1 MSAKDKYSVSAD
13 QKLSELVLLKPGL
26 LLMVEHLGIE
36 MPFNDKDIARICE
49 ENNISTGLFFLI
61 YGIYV
66 RKSITNE
73 YSPKYDDIGT
83 IINFLKNCHTY
94 YLNEKYPEI
103 IETIK
108 SMSEINNHKEMV
120 LVRKF
125 FDDYFNEVKEHLD
138 YEDKIV
144 FPYVTDLHKA
154 LYSDRLSVFETS
166 YSVSEYKTHHND
178 IEEKLNDLKKLLLKY
193 LPKNNDSGIRRKLFI
208 QITEVEFD
216 LNIHSHIED
225 KILIPLVS
233 KLETQIK
240 K

>member
-1 MSAKDKYSVSAD
+1 MSEKGINSVTAN
-13 QKLSELVLLKPGL
+13 QKLSELVLLNPGL
-26 LLMVEHLGIE
+26 LLMVEHFGIE
-36 MPFNDKDIARICE
+36 MPFQDKDIDRVCK
-49 ENNISTGLFFLI
+49 ENNISTGLFLLI
-61 YGIYV
+61 SGIYV
-66 RKSITNE
+66 RKSTANE
-73 YSPKYDDIGT
+73 YIAGYDDIDT
-83 IINFLKNCHTY
+83 IIKYLKNCHDY

-108 SMSEINNHKEMV
+108 SMSAINCHKEMA

-125 FDDYFNEVKEHLD
+125 FDDYFCEVKEHLE

-144 FPYVTDLHKA
+144 FPYVSDLHKA
-154 LYSDRLSVFETS
+154 LKNGQIPVLKTS
-166 YSVSEYKTHHND
+166 YSVSDYKTHHND
-178 IEEKLNDLKKLLLKY
+178 IEEKLDDLKKLLLKY
-193 LPKNNDSGIRRKLFI
+193 LPENNDFRIRRKLLI

>member
-1 MSAKDKYSVSAD
+1 MSEKGVYSVSAN
-13 QKLSELVLLKPGL
+13 QKLSELVLINPDV
-26 LLMVEHLGIE
+26 LLMIEHFGIE
-36 MPFNDKDIARICE
+36 MPFTDKDIAVICE
-49 ENNISTGLFFLI
+49 EHKINVGLFTLVSGFYI
-61 YGIYV
+61 
-66 RKSITNE
+66 RKNIVNE
-73 YSPKYDDIGT
+73 YLPVFDDIDT
-83 IINFLKNCHTY
+83 IIKYLENSHEY

-103 IETIK
+103 VETIK
-108 SMSEINNHKEMV
+108 SMSEVNSHKEMA

-144 FPYVTDLHKA
+144 FPYVTSLYNA
-154 LYSDRLSVFETS
+154 LQGVEKTVSNTS

-178 IEEKLNDLKKLLLKY
+178 IEEKLDDLKKLLLKY
-193 LPKNNDSGIRRKLFI
+193 LPKNNDSKIRRKLLI

-216 LNIHSHIED
+216 LSIHSHIED

>member
-1 MSAKDKYSVSAD
+1 MPTKDIYTASAN
-13 QKLSELVLLKPGL
+13 QKLSELVLHNPGL
-26 LLMVEHLGIE
+26 LLMIERFGIE
-36 MPFNDKDIARICE
+36 MPFDDKDIARICE

-61 YGIYV
+61 SGIHI
-66 RKSITNE
+66 RKSISYE
-73 YSPKYDDIGT
+73 YSPEYDDIVT
-83 IINFLKNCHTY
+83 IIKFLKNCHTY

-120 LVRKF
+120 LVRQF

-144 FPYVTDLHKA
+144 FPYVTNIHKA
-154 LYSDRLSVFETS
+154 LKSDQLFFSETS
-166 YSVSEYKTHHND
+166 YSVSEYKAHHND
-178 IEEKLNDLKKLLLKY
+178 IEEKLDDLKKLLLKY
-193 LPKNNDSGIRRKLFI
+193 LPNNKDSGIRRKLFI